1 LPANPIPI
9 SLARLRARL
18 NFGNKSIYSQNQLV
32 RKGMKTLEELGYLSY
47 SEIKKN
53 RSVFFSI
60 HHRNPKLK
68 TVSEVDAI
76 PPEIKKPTDQTSLAK
91 KGLSAYC

>member
-1 LPANPIPI
+1 
-9 SLARLRARL
+9 
-18 NFGNKSIYSQNQLV
+18 
-32 RKGMKTLEELGYLSY
+32 M
-47 SEIKKN
+47 
-53 RSVFFSI
+53 FFSI

-91 KGLSAYC
+91 ERLRARIAELASDPTEENLKMIDAIAATIRSL